1 MEIIFNE
8 KNFTEKEADWMD
20 AYIKK
25 IINNCIADF
34 LKSIKSRSENSPD
47 FMTED
52 LPDIDNHDIEKI
64 EAKKYRIFEF
74 TISISDI
81 ELSEILDHLSSHMV
95 SALLLGIGL
104 GMSSKELSKRLEVSE
119 RMVQYYKSKGKKI
132 IKNKLNKKE

>member
-52 LPDIDNHDIEKI
+52 LPERKPMLYWQMRLLQMKMFHVKHF
-64 EAKKYRIFEF
+64 KKM
-74 TISISDI
+74 TNW
-81 ELSEILDHLSSHMV
+81 
-95 SALLLGIGL
+95 A
-104 GMSSKELSKRLEVSE
+104 
-119 RMVQYYKSKGKKI
+119 
-132 IKNKLNKKE
+132 